1 MLGVVSRSGSEP
13 DADDRNRGARA
24 DAATDDES
32 ASVDWGFAPA
42 RYQLTRFVFLRFLGL
57 VYLAAFLSLA
67 NQWRPLIGSDGLL
80 PAADFLTHVRR
91 QLGSVS
97 AGFWRLPSLFW
108 FHTSDALLGALAWL
122 GVGLS
127 ALLVLGFADAPLL
140 ALLWV
145 LYLSFVHVGQIFYGY
160 GWESLLCETGFLAI
174 FLAPALSLKP
184 FAGSVPWPVLVLVR
198 WLVFRVMFGAGLIKI
213 RGDACWTDLSCL
225 AYHYQT
231 QPLPN
236 PLSASF
242 HRLPERVHEFGVL
255 FNHFAELVAPFGVF
269 GPKRLRYAAGA
280 VIILFQLCLIFSGN
294 LSFLNWLTITIAWS
308 CFDDDALRW
317 LAPKRFAAPLLRRPL
332 ALSRRRQVVTGGL
345 IALIAIL
352 SLNPIVNLLSPRQA
366 MNASFEPFDL
376 VNTYGAFG
384 SINRV
389 RNEIILQGTSDELGP
404 STRWVDYELPCKPGD
419 PKRRPCLVSPYQYKL
434 DWQMWFASFG
444 SAGEEPWLIHLIDK
458 LLRGDHVV
466 DSLFAVQPFRER
478 PPRYVRALFYRYD
491 FAKPELHGLYWQRE
505 YVSEYLRP
513 VALGDSD
520 LDEYLRDHGWTP

>member
-1 MLGVVSRSGSEP
+1 MLGAVPRPDPERAAVDPKLGVVPLPAAEEESQVP
-13 DADDRNRGARA
+13 DFGC
-24 DAATDDES
+24 
-32 ASVDWGFAPA
+32 APA
-42 RYQLTRFVFLRFLGL
+42 RYQLTRFAFLRFLGL
-57 VYLAAFLSLA
+57 VYLVAFLSLA
-67 NQWRPLIGSDGLL
+67 EQWRPLIGSDGLL
-80 PAADFLTHVRR
+80 PAADFLRHVSR

-127 ALLVLGFADAPLL
+127 LLLLAGFGNAPLL
-140 ALLWV
+140 ALLWL
-145 LYLSFVHVGQIFYGY
+145 LYLSFVHIGQIFYGY

-174 FLAPALSLKP
+174 FVVPALSLKP
-184 FAGSVPWPVLVLVR
+184 FSGSVPWPVLVLLR

-236 PLSASF
+236 PLSAAF
-242 HRLPERVHEFGVL
+242 HRLPERAHELGVL
-255 FNHFAELVAPFGVF
+255 FNHFAELIAPFGVF

-280 VIILFQLCLIFSGN
+280 VIILFQICLILSGN
-294 LSFLNWLTITIAWS
+294 LSFLNWLTITIAWC
-308 CFDDDALRW
+308 CFDDDAFRW
-317 LAPKRFAAPLLRRPL
+317 LAPKRLLAGLPGRPKG
-332 ALSRRRQVVTGGL
+332 LSRPRRVVTGGL

-366 MNASFEPFDL
+366 MNASFDPFDL

-404 STRWVDYELPCKPGD
+404 SARWVAYELPCKPGD
-419 PKRRPCLVSPYQYKL
+419 PARRPCLVSPYQYKL

-444 SAGEEPWLIHLIDK
+444 SAGGQPWLIHLVDK

-466 DSLFAVQPFRER
+466 DSLFAVQPFRTR
-478 PPRYVRALFYRYD
+478 PPRYIRALFFRYE
-491 FAKPELHGLYWQRE
+491 FAEPELHSRYWQRQ

-513 VALGDSD
+513 VALGDPD
-520 LDEYLRDHGWTP
+520 LDEYLRDHGWAP